1 MSNEL
6 VKVIN
11 GKTVVSSRDVAEN
24 FGKRHDNVMQN
35 IERVLKD
42 SVGVLEI
49 KETPMFQKSTY
60 VNQQNGQ
67 EYPEYVMNRDGFS
80 LLVIKT

>member
-1 MSNEL
+1 MTNEL

-24 FGKRHDNVMQN
+24 FGERHDHTLRD
-35 IERVLKD
+35 IERILKD
-42 SVGVLEI
+42 SAGI
-49 KETPMFQKSTY
+49 PKSGETHMFQKSTY

-67 EYPEYVMNRDGFS
+67 EYPEYVVS
-80 LLVIKT
+80 TI